1 MNGNPMVLD
10 ELREA
15 ILLAEEAYHGI
26 SDSLVAHMVH
36 RLQRYEPAWKHNVRI
51 SPLFCPLII
60 QRFPRFF
67 FFLFVCFILVQFLHE
82 QDGLLLSLEPR

>member
-1 MNGNPMVLD
+1 MRVAVSSPTTRGCLQLKARQEQVNGNPMVLD

-36 RLQRYEPAWKHNVRI
+36 RLQRYEPT
-51 SPLFCPLII
+51 
-60 QRFPRFF
+60 
-67 FFLFVCFILVQFLHE
+67 
-82 QDGLLLSLEPR
+82 

>member
-36 RLQRYEPAWKHNVRI
+36 RLQRYGPT
-51 SPLFCPLII
+51 
-60 QRFPRFF
+60 
-67 FFLFVCFILVQFLHE
+67 
-82 QDGLLLSLEPR
+82 

>member
-1 MNGNPMVLD
+1 MVLD

-36 RLQRYEPAWKHNVRI
+36 RLQRYGPAARHTGHTVAVA
-51 SPLFCPLII
+51 LYCLIH
-60 QRFPRFF
+60 RRT
-67 FFLFVCFILVQFLHE
+67 VYC
-82 QDGLLLSLEPR
+82 